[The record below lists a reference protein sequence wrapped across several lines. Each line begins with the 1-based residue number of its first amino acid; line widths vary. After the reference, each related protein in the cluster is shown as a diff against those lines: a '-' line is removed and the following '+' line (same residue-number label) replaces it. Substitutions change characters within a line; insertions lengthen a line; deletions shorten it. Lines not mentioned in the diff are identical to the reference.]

1 MILKKVFEIKNLIEL
16 QTVAD
21 ELIILMKEY
30 KIFLFFGEMGSG
42 KTTLI
47 GQLCKKIGIE
57 RHSSPTY
64 GIINN
69 YLSTSFGEIYHVDCY
84 RFNDESEA
92 ISCGLIELIDE
103 NEFCFIEWPEKI
115 QNLLPEKYVK
125 VTFKVLNNIREIT
138 LTL

>member
-1 MILKKVFEIKNLIEL
+1 
-16 QTVAD
+16 
-21 ELIILMKEY
+21 
-30 KIFLFFGEMGSG
+30 MGSG

-47 GQLCKKIGIE
+47 GELCKRIGIN

-69 YLSTSFGEIYHVDCY
+69 YLSPNFGEIYHVDCY
-84 RFNDESEA
+84 RLNEETEA
-92 ISCGLIELIDE
+92 ISCGLMELMDE

-115 QNLLPEKYVK
+115 QNLLPQKHVK
-125 VTFKVLNNIREIT
+125 VTLKVLNNIREIT

>member
-1 MILKKVFEIKNLIEL
+1 LKKVFEINNIQEL

-21 ELIILMKEY
+21 ELINQMKEN
-30 KIFLFFGEMGSG
+30 KIFLFYGEMGSG

-47 GQLCKKIGIE
+47 GELCKRIGIN
-57 RHSSPTY
+57 RYSSPTY

-69 YLSTSFGEIYHVDCY
+69 YLSPNFGEIYHVDCY
-84 RFNDESEA
+84 RLNEETEA
-92 ISCGLIELIDE
+92 ISCGLMELMDE

-115 QNLLPEKYVK
+115 QNLLPHKHVK
-125 VTFKVLNNIREIT
+125 VTLKVLNNIREIT

>member
-1 MILKKVFEIKNLIEL
+1 MKKVFEITNLQEL

-21 ELIILMKEY
+21 ELINQMKEN
-30 KIFLFFGEMGSG
+30 KIFLFYGEMGSG

-47 GQLCKKIGIE
+47 GKLCNMIGVN
-57 RHSSPTY
+57 RYSSPTY

-69 YLSTSFGEIYHVDCY
+69 YLSPKFGEIYHVDCY
-84 RFNDESEA
+84 RLSEETEA
-92 ISCGLIELIDE
+92 ISCGLVELMDE

-115 QNLLPEKYVK
+115 QNLLPQKHVK
-125 VTFKVLNNIREIT
+125 VTLKVLNNIREIT